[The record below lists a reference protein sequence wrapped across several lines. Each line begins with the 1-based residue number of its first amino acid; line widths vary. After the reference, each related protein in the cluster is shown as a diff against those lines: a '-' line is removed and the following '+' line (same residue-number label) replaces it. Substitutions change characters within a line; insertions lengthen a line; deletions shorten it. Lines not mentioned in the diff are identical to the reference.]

1 MTVASVQSPEKL
13 TLEQFLELPETKPA
27 NEYFENKIY
36 QKPMPQVHH
45 SAIQA
50 CLSLD
55 INQVGRPR
63 QLAFAFTELRCTFEG
78 RSLVPDITVFEW
90 QRIPREP
97 NGRMQSRFEIAPDWV
112 IEIVSPDQFSSIL
125 IRKIL
130 FCLNHGTQLGWLVDP
145 QDESV
150 ITFQPNQQPEVRYN
164 SDPLRVLNVLTDWQ
178 FSAKDLF
185 SCLY

>member
-1 MTVASVQSPEKL
+1 MTVASVKSPEKL

-27 NEYFENKIY
+27 SEYFENKIY
-36 QKPMPQVHH
+36 QKPMPQGEH
-45 SAIQA
+45 SRIQ
-50 CLSLD
+50 LSLSLA
-55 INQVGRPR
+55 ITQVAEPP
-63 QLAFAFTELRCTFEG
+63 QLAMAFPELRCTFEG
-78 RSLVPDITVFEW
+78 RSLVPDIAVFEW
-90 QRIPREP
+90 QRIPRQP
-97 NGRMQSRFEIAPDWV
+97 NGRIQNKFEIAPDWV
-112 IEIVSPDQFSSIL
+112 IEIVSPDQFSSIP

-164 SDPLRVLNVLTDWQ
+164 SDPLPVLNVLTDWQ

>member
-13 TLEQFLELPETKPA
+13 TLEQFLQLPETKPA
-27 NEYFENKIY
+27 SEYFENKIY
-36 QKPMPQVHH
+36 QKPMPQGEH
-45 SAIQA
+45 SRIQ
-50 CLSLD
+50 LSLSLA
-55 INQVGRPR
+55 ITQVAEPAK
-63 QLAFAFTELRCTFEG
+63 LAMAFPELRCTFEG
-78 RSLVPDITVFEW
+78 RSLVPDIAVFEW
-90 QRIPREP
+90 QRIPRQP
-97 NGRMQSRFEIAPDWV
+97 NGRIQNKFEIAPDWV
-112 IEIVSPDQFSSIL
+112 IEIVSPNQFSSIL

-164 SDPLRVLNVLTDWQ
+164 SDPLPVLNVLTDWQ

>member
-1 MTVASVQSPEKL
+1 MVASVKSPEKL
-13 TLEQFLELPETKPA
+13 TLEQFLQLPETKPA
-27 NEYFENKIY
+27 SEYFENKVY
-36 QKPMPQVHH
+36 QKPMPQGEH
-45 SAIQA
+45 SAIQSGL
-50 CLSLD
+50 LSA
-55 INQVGRPR
+55 IYKAGEPKK
-63 QLAFAFTELRCTFEG
+63 LAMTLIELRCIFG
-78 RSLVPDITVFEW
+78 GSALVPDIAVFEW
-90 QRIPREP
+90 QRIPRQP
-97 NGRMQSRFEIAPDWV
+97 NGRIQNKFEIAPDWV

-164 SDPLRVLNVLTDWQ
+164 SDPLPVLNVLTDWQ